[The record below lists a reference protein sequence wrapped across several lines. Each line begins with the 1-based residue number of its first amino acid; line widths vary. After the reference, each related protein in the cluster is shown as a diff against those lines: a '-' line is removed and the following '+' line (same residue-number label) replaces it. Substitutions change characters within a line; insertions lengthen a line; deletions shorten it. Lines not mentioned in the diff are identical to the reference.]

1 MFTMHRL
8 LQLTVP
14 VWLKNVE
21 QLERW
26 KEQFIMILW
35 QMFPI
40 GEYEKRVMETRK
52 MKLGADHP
60 DTLTSMNNLASTY
73 MAQWRWEDSMACPD
87 FRRSSCHRKIPLD
100 LSIATVDVCQ

>member
-1 MFTMHRL
+1 
-8 LQLTVP
+8 
-14 VWLKNVE
+14 
-21 QLERW
+21 
-26 KEQFIMILW
+26 
-35 QMFPI
+35 
-40 GEYEKRVMETRK
+40 

-100 LSIATVDVCQ
+100 LSIATVDVCQVSQARSREGHAGSCNVERILSDKVLFDGKVGKM